1 MREYDGFATAASAE
15 THSRLGRL
23 PFRSISPV
31 CPSVN
36 RDAGVLSPAA
46 GLPQL
51 PHQTLGDSERLSPVQ
66 RLPAI
71 RGQASKS
78 SSFLPRVIG
87 IQRRGATSVTSDS
100 DRTTA
105 WVNAMIAAITG
116 SNGRSG
122 VAAERTVSIRR
133 ASTRRSTE

>member
-15 THSRLGRL
+15 TRSRLGRL

-36 RDAGVLSPAA
+36 QDAGVLSPPP

-66 RLPAI
+66 GLPPT
-71 RGQASKS
+71 RVQTSKS
-78 SSFLPRVIG
+78 SSFLARVIG

-116 SNGRSG
+116 SNGRNG
-122 VAAERTVSIRR
+122 VTAVRTVSMRR
-133 ASTRRSTE
+133 ASTRRSIE